1 MSMQYGVVLPITDP
15 ARMAEFGEAAEQAG
29 WDAVFVAEMIWGP
42 DAWVCLTAI
51 AMKTERIGLG
61 TMLSPISRM
70 RPWKLASETATLD
83 RISRGRVRLAVGLG
97 ALETGFAAFGEVT
110 DRKTRIEL
118 MEEGLEVMQLL
129 WKNEPFT
136 FEGKHYHIDSS
147 QVDAALQEWGIVPVQ
162 QPRIPIWLTGAWP
175 REVSMQRTLKF
186 DGLLPNFISAPGP
199 LGQPSHDEFRTMS
212 DFVREHRDPDRP
224 FDIVMEGETANNSPE
239 YLEKVEQWRQAGAT
253 WWIESPWSHQD
264 DFDYLR
270 QRIAM
275 GPPRVDALSRG

>member
-1 MSMQYGVVLPITDP
+1 MQYGFVLPITDP
-15 ARMAEFGEAAEQAG
+15 ARMAELGVAAERAG

-42 DAWVCLTAI
+42 DAWVSLTSI

-83 RISRGRVRLAVGLG
+83 RISNGRVRLAVGLG
-97 ALETGFAAFGEVT
+97 ALDTGFAAFGEVT
-110 DRKTRIEL
+110 DRKTRVEL

-129 WKNEPFT
+129 WKNEPFQ
-136 FEGKHYHIDSS
+136 FKGKHYRIDSS
-147 QVDAALQEWGIVPVQ
+147 QVDTVLQEWGVSPVQ

-199 LGQPSHDEFRTMS
+199 LGQPSTDELRAMS
-212 DFVREHRDPDRP
+212 DYVREHLGPNQS
-224 FDIVMEGETANNSPE
+224 FDIVMEGETSDNTAE
-239 YLEKVEQWRQAGAT
+239 HLEKVEQWRQAGAT
-253 WWIESPWSHQD
+253 WWIESPWSRQD
-264 DFDYLR
+264 DYDYLHC
-270 QRIAM
+270 RIAM
-275 GPPRVDALSRG
+275 GPPRVEALTAG